1 MVRGARLVGRYEL
14 REVLGAGGMGVVHRA
29 FDMRLGREVA
39 IKVVDLS
46 AAPEAARIRFEREA
60 LAVGRLRS
68 PHVVSVHDVGEDIT
82 GGGRI
87 GFLVMELLEG
97 VPLQAVLAH
106 SLPTA
111 ADVVA
116 WGRQMCGGLRDAH
129 AAGVVHRDVKP
140 SNVMLSPHGTVTL
153 IDFGIAQ
160 MNAGSETVTL
170 PGTVMGT
177 PAYMAPERLR
187 GEAGDVRCDLYSL
200 GCVLYELLTG
210 RPPFGPGLPR
220 PNGAQPLP
228 VRAVRPDVP
237 VALEALVLDLL
248 CAHPGGRPDAV
259 QAERRLTA
267 VATPTPPA
275 PADAT
280 GTPLWAAPTQ
290 TATRRTNTAGPGTY
304 STPPSRLARSPAVG
318 QRPARKSPAPTRLSA
333 ARGSAG
339 RAALA
344 GAASLWAQL
353 SLFTEMPGWATAGLA
368 AAAGLGL
375 WVLCA
380 PTAEPE
386 SGSSGNVMA
395 ALGATVALTGYLA
408 GWTTVPWWGV
418 LATAVLHTPVL
429 LGVCTLVATV
439 AARLTGGRRPGME
452 AGVTA
457 GLVNA
462 SALMVLLGQ
471 QVPTAA
477 TVVASSV
484 LWLALACSCASPR

>member
-1 MVRGARLVGRYEL
+1 MVVRGARLVGRYEL

-46 AAPEAARIRFEREA
+46 AAPEVGRVRFEREA

-87 GFLVMELLEG
+87 GFLVMELLDG

-106 SLPTA
+106 GLPTVT
-111 ADVVA
+111 DVVA
-116 WGRQMCGGLRDAH
+116 WGQQMCRGLRDAH
-129 AAGVVHRDVKP
+129 AAAVVHRDVKP

-187 GEAGDVRCDLYSL
+187 GEAGDGRCDLYSL

-237 VALEALVLDLL
+237 VALEDLVLDLL

-267 VATPTPPA
+267 VATPTRPV

-280 GTPLWAAPTQ
+280 GTPPWAAPTQ
-290 TATRRTNTAGPGTY
+290 TATRRANTAGPPAC
-304 STPPSRLARSPAVG
+304 SPPPSRPAG
-318 QRPARKSPAPTRLSA
+318 
-333 ARGSAG
+333 RGHTA

-344 GAASLWAQL
+344 GATALWTQL
-353 SLFTEMPGWATAGLA
+353 SLFTEMPGWAAAGLTTV
-368 AAAGLGL
+368 AGLGL
-375 WVLCA
+375 WALCA
-380 PTAEPE
+380 PPAEPE

-395 ALGATVALTGYLA
+395 ALAATVTVTGYIA
-408 GWTTVPWWGV
+408 GWTAVPWWGV

-429 LGVCTLVATV
+429 LGMCELVATV
-439 AARLTGGRRPGME
+439 TARLTGGRRPGTE

-462 SALMVLLGQ
+462 SALMVLLGKQ
-471 QVPTAA
+471 MPAA
-477 TVVASSV
+477 VTVVASSGM
-484 LWLALACSCASPR
+484 WLALAIACAVPLRVGSAYVGRHE